1 MTTTHRWV
9 AGAVTAALLL
19 VAGSWFLLISPQR
32 AQAAQLRA
40 DAVAQQ
46 STNDTIRLRTEQL
59 RAQFASLPQRRAE
72 LAEIQQQLP
81 SSPELPTLLRQLS
94 TVADDAGV
102 SVDSVSPGQP
112 QPLTSAA
119 AGSAAGSAAA
129 SAAGS
134 AAGSSAAG
142 TADVRAIATTM
153 VVKGGYA
160 ELTLFLQK
168 LQGSMRRAYLVENLS
183 LSPGEAATGADRTSE
198 VPLTMTL
205 TGKVFVL
212 APPAGTTGSAGT
224 PGSSATPGTA
234 GSAGT
239 AVVPSTTTTA
249 N

>member
-32 AQAAQLRA
+32 AQAAQLRQ

-46 STNDTIRLRTEQL
+46 STNDMIRLRTQQL
-59 RAQFASLPQRRAE
+59 KAQFASLPQRRAE

-102 SVDSVSPGQP
+102 SVDSVSPGQS
-112 QPLTSAA
+112 QPLVAAAAGAGTSAA
-119 AGSAAGSAAA
+119 AG
-129 SAAGS
+129 
-134 AAGSSAAG
+134 
-142 TADVRAIATTM
+142 TPDVRAIATTM
-153 VVKGGYA
+153 VLKGGYA
-160 ELTLFLQK
+160 ELTLFVQK
-168 LQGSMRRAYLVENLS
+168 LQGTMRRAYLVENLS
-183 LSPGEAATGADRTSE
+183 LSPGEAATGAGRTAE

-212 APPAGTTGSAGT
+212 APSAAAAGSAGIT
-224 PGSSATPGTA
+224 GAAGAAGDAGTA
-234 GSAGT
+234 GGAGT